1 MAEMTQRDWIQELED
16 AEHVNSVEMQAF
28 VKEMRGKSK
37 FTPLE
42 VAGILG
48 YGADA
53 EAVFALCEAG
63 KLGYLARPTAKGERR
78 SYVIP
83 RVSLLK
89 FLKANC
95 NRV

>member
-1 MAEMTQRDWIQELED
+1 MELEQRDWIRELED
-16 AEHVNSVEMQAF
+16 AEHIDSVEMQSF

-53 EAVFALCEAG
+53 EAVYALCESG
-63 KLGYLARPTAKGERR
+63 RLGYLARPTAKGERR

>member
-1 MAEMTQRDWIQELED
+1 MAMTQRDWIQELED

-48 YGADA
+48 YGSDA
-53 EAVFALCEAG
+53 EAVFRLCEEG
-63 KLGYLARPTAKGERR
+63 KIGYLARPTEKGERR

-83 RVSLLK
+83 RVSLLL
-89 FLKANC
+89 FLKEHC
-95 NRV
+95 NAI

>member
-1 MAEMTQRDWIQELED
+1 MIEQRDWVRELED
-16 AEHVNSVEMQAF
+16 AENVNSAEMQAF
-28 VKEMRGKSK
+28 VREMRGKSK
-37 FTPLE
+37 FSPLE

-48 YGADA
+48 YGSDA
-53 EAVFALCEAG
+53 EAVYRLCDEG
-63 KLGYLARPTAKGERR
+63 RLGYLARPTAKGERR

-95 NRV
+95 NAI